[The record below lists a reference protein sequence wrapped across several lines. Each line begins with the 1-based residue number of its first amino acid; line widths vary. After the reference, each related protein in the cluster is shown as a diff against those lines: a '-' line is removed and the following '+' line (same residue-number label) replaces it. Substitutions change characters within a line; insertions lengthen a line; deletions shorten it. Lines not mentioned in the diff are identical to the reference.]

1 MSTPDRPA
9 HAPMFARSH
18 DEPEP
23 NTFGLSAVY
32 RDGGSTA
39 SVRQPV
45 PPSGLHR
52 IQAVGGYDGLADEA
66 DSGR

>member
-1 MSTPDRPA
+1 
-9 HAPMFARSH
+9 MFARSH

-23 NTFGLSAVY
+23 NTFGLGVVY
-32 RDGGSTA
+32 RDGGATVPA
-39 SVRQPV
+39 RQPV

-52 IQAVGGYDGLADEA
+52 AQAIGGYDGLGDEA